1 MQSLGRATPPRR
13 DLVRRDLARRDPAP
27 SRWSY
32 RMQRL
37 WLTPLFRV
45 LFRVGLPAFVL
56 AMSAGIYLSDPD
68 RRDDFAAVFDDLKV
82 KFEERPEFR
91 VTFLSVEGASPEL
104 ADAVRAKL
112 AIRLPAS
119 SFDLDL
125 DAARLK
131 AEGLDAVAKADLRV
145 RSGGIL
151 QVMVTERAPV
161 LIWRSA
167 TGLTMIDA
175 TGHRVAGL
183 AERGDRPDLPLVAG
197 EGADLTAPEA
207 LAILEAA
214 APLTPRLRGLVRM
227 GDRRWDIVLD
237 RDQRIELPEENPVTA
252 VERLLALDQAEDIL
266 ARDILTVDL
275 RNDHRPVLR
284 LAPAALDAL
293 RGIDPA
299 KPSPTQS
306 SESKL

>member
-1 MQSLGRATPPRR
+1 MQSVGRATPH
-13 DLVRRDLARRDPAP
+13 RRDPAP

-37 WLTPLFRV
+37 WLTPLFRL

-56 AMSAGIYLSDPD
+56 AMSAGIYLSDPT
-68 RRDDFAAVFDDLKV
+68 RRDGFAAVFDDLKV

-112 AIRLPAS
+112 AIRLPSS

-125 DAARLK
+125 DAARAK
-131 AEGLDAVAKADLRV
+131 AEELDAVAKADLRV

-151 QVMVTERAPV
+151 QVTVTERVPV
-161 LIWRSA
+161 LIWRTA

-183 AERGDRPDLPLVAG
+183 ALRGDRPDLPLVVG
-197 EGADLTAPEA
+197 EGADLATPEA
-207 LAILEAA
+207 LALLDAA

-237 RDQRIELPEENPVTA
+237 RDQRIELPEQGPVAA

-266 ARDILTVDL
+266 ARDILNVDL

-293 RGIDPA
+293 RGIDPT
-299 KPSPTQS
+299 KPDPTKT